1 MACLPPSP
9 FTHLP
14 PRRRPA
20 RHIIISVGEQLLFAQ
35 GHVWQ
40 VRLLLLLLLRL
51 RLGLGLGL
59 ALGLGLGVG
68 EASRCASLHTPL
80 DIK

>member
-1 MACLPPSP
+1 MLTSLPLPRPS
-9 FTHLP
+9 HP
-14 PRRRPA
+14 PLRRRPA

-35 GHVWQ
+35 GHVW
-40 VRLLLLLLLRL
+40 LL

-59 ALGLGLGVG
+59 ALALGLGLGVRVG
-68 EASRCASLHTPL
+68 GASRCASLHTPL

>member
-1 MACLPPSP
+1 MLTSLPLPRPSHPP
-9 FTHLP
+9 F
-14 PRRRPA
+14 RRRPA

-35 GHVWQ
+35 GHVW
-40 VRLLLLLLLRL
+40 LL

-59 ALGLGLGVG
+59 ALALGLGLGLGVRVG
-68 EASRCASLHTPL
+68 GASRCASLHTPL

>member
-1 MACLPPSP
+1 MLTSLPLPRPS
-9 FTHLP
+9 HP
-14 PRRRPA
+14 PLRRRPA

-35 GHVWQ
+35 GHVW
-40 VRLLLLLLLRL
+40 LL

-59 ALGLGLGVG
+59 ALALRLGLGLGVRVG
-68 EASRCASLHTPL
+68 GASRCASLHTPL

>member
-1 MACLPPSP
+1 MLTSLPLPRPS
-9 FTHLP
+9 HP
-14 PRRRPA
+14 PLRRRPA

-35 GHVWQ
+35 GHVW
-40 VRLLLLLLLRL
+40 LL

-59 ALGLGLGVG
+59 ALALGLGLGLGVRVG
-68 EASRCASLHTPL
+68 GASRCASLHTPL

>member
-1 MACLPPSP
+1 MLTSLPLPRPSHPP
-9 FTHLP
+9 F
-14 PRRRPA
+14 RRRPA

-35 GHVWQ
+35 GHVW
-40 VRLLLLLLLRL
+40 LL

-59 ALGLGLGVG
+59 GLGLALALGLGLGVRVG
-68 EASRCASLHTPL
+68 GASRCASLHTPL